1 MAGRRLVKTFF
12 LFKCY
17 QILLGK
23 QIQTNARIHLCIDA
37 HVSLIALRFQCR
49 KYHLDKNSELLVKPS
64 FVGDLFDVLGL
75 EVTSPYVSSV
85 FTFHVDDQTHA
96 AGIELTD
103 LYSCDAEDVLN
114 LKENREIKLKM
125 VG

>member
-1 MAGRRLVKTFF
+1 M
-12 LFKCY
+12 
-17 QILLGK
+17 
-23 QIQTNARIHLCIDA
+23 
-37 HVSLIALRFQCR
+37 
-49 KYHLDKNSELLVKPS
+49 YHLDKNSELLVKPS